1 MVQNGF
7 GMSGGKSF
15 GRSLRMKTCTLF
27 AILLLAAASGV
38 AAEKPVFTIIELP
51 RPNSGTFSF
60 EQAETR
66 KSEILTNVPTP
77 KQEDWKNPYWG
88 FCIHIEKDDSLTVYG
103 HSMKEFPRYKSLTR
117 QTAADI
123 KRLATELPL
132 GGNPG
137 GVLITS
143 DVPLKDSK
151 AIQTVLKVL
160 FVPSIQLFY
169 AQAVTTNAHE

>member
-1 MVQNGF
+1 V
-7 GMSGGKSF
+7 
-15 GRSLRMKTCTLF
+15 KTWTLF
-27 AILLLAAASGV
+27 ALFWVVAASGL
-38 AAEKPVFTIIELP
+38 AAGKPTYTIVRLP

-60 EQAETR
+60 EQAEAR

-77 KQEDWKNPYWG
+77 KLEDWSNPYWG
-88 FCIHIEKDDSLTVYG
+88 FCIHVEKDDSLTVYG
-103 HSMKEFPRYKSLTR
+103 HSMKEIPRYGKSRTG

-123 KRLATELPL
+123 KSLANELPL

-151 AIQTVLKVL
+151 SIQKVLKVL

-169 AQAVTTNAHE
+169 ARSSAPDGTAKGSLSDVH

>member
-1 MVQNGF
+1 
-7 GMSGGKSF
+7 
-15 GRSLRMKTCTLF
+15 MKTFTLF

-38 AAEKPVFTIIELP
+38 AAEKSAFVIVRLP
-51 RPNSGTFSF
+51 RPNSETFSF
-60 EQAETR
+60 LQAEAR

-77 KQEDWKNPYWG
+77 KLEDWKNPHWG
-88 FCIHIEKDDSLTVYG
+88 FCIHVEKDDSLTVYG

-132 GGNPG
+132 GGKPG

-151 AIQTVLKVL
+151 AIQTVLMVL

-169 AQAVTTNAHE
+169 TQAVTTNGHE